1 MQSLNIRI
9 MINIPNN
16 IMKKRMINLA
26 IFNKDN
32 QLILKQAEELEVGLT
47 INQDNL
53 NTFQDILFQ
62 LSKKLL

>member
-1 MQSLNIRI
+1 